1 MPFFTTSASSRAT
14 NTPVTKNTMVA
25 TKSGRKS
32 SMTTP
37 TSPTTPTNPTTTEV
51 ALPNTSEVRV
61 LKAVREYE
69 HGRQRAKKS
78 ARTEIWK
85 AEKAAK
91 RQLKAQKAQ
100 GTLEGIPVHRSRKAG
115 FTRLDRDE
123 TFLDESDSAEEA
135 FDVEVV
141 ETPKW
146 REDKLEVDLT
156 KLIRPSKARRSKGM
170 FLSFAC
176 CGVRFDQWLH
186 IRDVAGDFELIPSV
200 RSVLVLEDAVLDRGF
215 DDLDD
220 DEPWEYLSAGG
231 DDAEHNIPSYAEVAA
246 TR

>member
-156 KLIRPSKARRSKGM
+156 KLIRPSKARRSK
-170 FLSFAC
+170 
-176 CGVRFDQWLH
+176 
-186 IRDVAGDFELIPSV
+186 AGDFELIPSV